1 MNKKLRLIVKKFT
14 VFALCMAV
22 MCAFASCSNV
32 PSATTTGT
40 TATTSV
46 PVKVEPTKYTYEEYL
61 DGVLDGGY
69 IAFLHKDEAKYI
81 EKAMAAAKEARANR
95 FVDEAKVGNTMEIEI
110 NGDTYTFT
118 YKETLKSNSYNV
130 ELKDLYMYEY
140 DTGYELRMTYNPTI
154 ERVSSVYRILNEGEK
169 IMTRDTAFEKAKD
182 ILKEHLQT
190 HEEYE
195 LEYENDRRGDS
206 YFFTFRRIVD
216 GFRVEE
222 KANIEINYDGT
233 ICAYQFIGMNA
244 FDGVD
249 LTGVSM
255 DKINGI
261 IKEKCEKVYEG
272 YTYEMKETELL
283 VSRKADGSFVISCT
297 AHAEVEGGELPKK
310 MKDRTCLFIYLE

>member
-1 MNKKLRLIVKKFT
+1 MYLI
-14 VFALCMAV
+14 
-22 MCAFASCSNV
+22 S
-32 PSATTTGT
+32 
-40 TATTSV
+40 
-46 PVKVEPTKYTYEEYL
+46 
-61 DGVLDGGY
+61 
-69 IAFLHKDEAKYI
+69 
-81 EKAMAAAKEARANR
+81 
-95 FVDEAKVGNTMEIEI
+95 
-110 NGDTYTFT
+110 
-118 YKETLKSNSYNV
+118 
-130 ELKDLYMYEY
+130 
-140 DTGYELRMTYNPTI
+140 
-154 ERVSSVYRILNEGEK
+154 NEGKK

-195 LEYENDRRGDS
+195 LEYENARRGDS

>member
-1 MNKKLRLIVKKFT
+1 MNKKLRLIVKKIT
-14 VFALCMAV
+14 VFALCMSV
-22 MCAFASCSNV
+22 LCTFASCSNV
-32 PSATTTGT
+32 PPDTTGT
-40 TATTSV
+40 TATTPV

-61 DGVLDGGY
+61 DGMLDGGY
-69 IAFLHKDEAKYI
+69 IASLHKDEAKYI
-81 EKAMAAAKEARANR
+81 EKAMAAAKESRANK
-95 FVDEAKVGNTMEIEI
+95 FVDEAKVGKTIDIEI
-110 NGDTYTFT
+110 NGDTYTCT
-118 YKETLKSNSYNV
+118 YKESRKVTNYNYTR
-130 ELKDLYMYEY
+130 DIYIGEY
-140 DTGYELRMTYNPTI
+140 YTGKEFKLTYNTALN
-154 ERVSSVYRILNEGEK
+154 RVTSMYLISNEGK
-169 IMTRDTAFEKAKD
+169 QIMTRDTAFEKAKD

-195 LEYENDRRGDS
+195 LEYENDRGDS
-206 YFFTFRRIVD
+206 YYFSFRRIVD
-216 GFRVEE
+216 GFRVDEE
-222 KANIEINYDGT
+222 ANIEINDDGT
-233 ICAYQFIGMNA
+233 IGAYQFINMNA

-283 VSRKADGSFVISCT
+283 VSRKADGSFMISCT